1 MDKLDL
7 QTPNFTDENIQK
19 LSELFPNCVTEDGD
33 GKTINF
39 DLLKQELTNHI
50 IEGNN
55 ERYELSWPGKA
66 ESLVVANSPINK
78 TLRPNRAESKDFDN
92 TGNLY
97 IEGDNLEALKLLQE
111 TYLGKV
117 KMIYIDP
124 PYNTGNDFVYSDN
137 FTQDKAEFDEE
148 SRNVDDEGGRLVSN
162 PHSNGRYHS
171 DWLSMM
177 YPRLKLATNLLK
189 EEGSIFVSI
198 NEHEVS
204 SLKLILDQVFG
215 ENNFIGM
222 VTVSKGTTTGQDA
235 KKIGSSVDYLLVYA
249 KNILS
254 FELTGLPL
262 SEKDK
267 ERFKE
272 QDDKGYFSKLQF
284 RKTGTNDRRD
294 DRPNL
299 FYELIAPDNSKILPY
314 GPGGYESRWRTSHK
328 TFLEWKKENIIVWQ
342 KNEGKYIPYVKY
354 YLEGRTKQVPNLWND
369 LEGNKKASLTVKE
382 LFKDKVFDFPK
393 PISLL
398 KRCIKI
404 SSVSHDEIILDFFS
418 GSSTTAHAIIKINA
432 EDSINRKFIMI
443 QIPEATDEKSEAYK
457 AGYKTIAEIGKER
470 IRRAGEKIKEDNAE
484 KENIDNLDVGF
495 RVLKVDSSNMKDVYF
510 TPDETNQSN
519 ILDLASNI
527 KEARNSED
535 LLFMVLLSWGI
546 DLSAKIEKKDIGGK
560 EVYFVD
566 DNYLAACFDENI
578 DEHFVKTLID
588 DRPLKVVLRDS
599 SFASSSVKINVEQ
612 IFVQANIEA
621 KVI

>member
-19 LSELFPNCVTEDGD
+19 LSELFPNCVTEDSD

-39 DLLKQELTNHI
+39 DLLKQELSNHI
-50 IEGNN
+50 VEGNK

-66 ESLVVANSPINK
+66 ESLVVANAPINK
-78 TLRPNRAESKDFDN
+78 TLRPNREQSKNFDD
-92 TGNLY
+92 TENLY
-97 IEGDNLEALKLLQE
+97 IEGDNLEVLKLLQE

-124 PYNTGNDFVYSDN
+124 PYNTGNDFVYRDN
-137 FTQDKAEFDEE
+137 FTQDKAEYDEE
-148 SRNVDDEGGRLVSN
+148 SGNIDDEGGRLVSN
-162 PHSNGRYHS
+162 PDSNGRYHS

-189 EEGSIFVSI
+189 EDGSIFVSI

-222 VTVSKGTTTGQDA
+222 VTISKGTTTGQDA

-262 SEKDK
+262 SVKDK

-284 RKTGTNDRRD
+284 RKTGTNDRRG

-328 TFLEWKKENIIVWQ
+328 TFLEWEKENLIVWQ
-342 KNEGKYIPYVKY
+342 KKEGKYIPYVKY
-354 YLEGRTKQVPNLWND
+354 YLEGRTKQVSNLWND

-404 SSVSHDEIILDFFS
+404 SSVSQDEIILDFFS
-418 GSSTTAHAIIKINA
+418 GSSTTAHAIIEINA
-432 EDSINRKFIMI
+432 EECINRKFIMI
-443 QIPEATDEKSEAYK
+443 QIPEATNEESEAYK
-457 AGYKTIAEIGKER
+457 AGFKTITEIGKER
-470 IRRAGEKIKEDNAE
+470 IRLAGKKIKEENAE
-484 KENIDNLDVGF
+484 KENIDKLDVGF
-495 RVLKVDSSNMKDVYF
+495 RVLKVDSSNMKDIYF

-527 KEARNSED
+527 KEDRNSED
-535 LLFMVLLSWGI
+535 LLFMVLLNWGI
-546 DLSAKIEKKDIGGK
+546 DLSAKIEKKEIEGK

-588 DRPLKVVLRDS
+588 HKPLKVVLKDS

>member
-7 QTPNFTDENIQK
+7 QTPNFTNENIQK
-19 LSELFPNCVTEDGD
+19 LSELFPNCVTEDSD

-39 DLLKQELTNHI
+39 DLLKQELSNHI
-50 IEGNN
+50 VEGNK

-66 ESLVVANSPINK
+66 ESLVVANAPINK
-78 TLRPNRAESKDFDN
+78 TLRPNREQSKNFDD
-92 TGNLY
+92 TENLY
-97 IEGDNLEALKLLQE
+97 IEGDNLEVLKLLQE

-124 PYNTGNDFVYSDN
+124 PYNTGNDFVYRDN
-137 FTQDKAEFDEE
+137 FTQDKAEYDEE
-148 SRNVDDEGGRLVSN
+148 SGNIDDEGGRLVSN
-162 PHSNGRYHS
+162 PDSNGRYHS

-189 EEGSIFVSI
+189 EDGSIFVSI

-222 VTVSKGTTTGQDA
+222 VTISKGTTTGQDA

-262 SEKDK
+262 SVKDK

-284 RKTGTNDRRD
+284 RKTGTNDRRG

-328 TFLEWKKENIIVWQ
+328 TFLEWEKENLIVWQ
-342 KNEGKYIPYVKY
+342 KKEGKYIPYVKY
-354 YLEGRTKQVPNLWND
+354 YLEGRTKQVSNLWND

-404 SSVSHDEIILDFFS
+404 SSVSQDEIILDFFS
-418 GSSTTAHAIIKINA
+418 GSSTTAHAIIEINA
-432 EDSINRKFIMI
+432 EECINRKFIMI
-443 QIPEATDEKSEAYK
+443 QIPEATNEESEAYK
-457 AGYKTIAEIGKER
+457 AGFKTITEIGKER
-470 IRRAGEKIKEDNAE
+470 IRLAGKKIKEENAE
-484 KENIDNLDVGF
+484 KENIDKLDVGF
-495 RVLKVDSSNMKDVYF
+495 RVLKVDSSNMKDIYF

-527 KEARNSED
+527 KEDRNSED
-535 LLFMVLLSWGI
+535 LLFMVLLNWGI
-546 DLSAKIEKKDIGGK
+546 DLSAKIEKKEIEGK

-588 DRPLKVVLRDS
+588 HKPLKVVLKDS